1 MSRVHF
7 GGGEIIGGP
16 KRSCCAARLSLLSSS
31 MMTLQLQGLPR
42 AYPGM
47 RIGLFGGS
55 FDPAHEGHAHVAETA
70 LKRLGLDRV
79 WWMVTPQ
86 NPLKP
91 QSSPFAKRMSSARA
105 QAHGAKMVVTDLEKR
120 LACDFTYQT
129 LRALRQHYP
138 GVAFFL
144 IMGAD
149 NLANFRK
156 WRNWREVAA
165 SVPVVIVSRPGAG
178 ARERLNAPRSWIFLN
193 ARHHPQSS
201 TALRG
206 KQRGPVAKPP
216 RK

>member
-1 MSRVHF
+1 MR
-7 GGGEIIGGP
+7 
-16 KRSCCAARLSLLSSS
+16 RD
-31 MMTLQLQGLPR
+31 LPL

-47 RIGLFGGS
+47 KIGLFGGS

-79 WWMVTPQ
+79 WWLVSPQ

-91 QSSPFAKRMSSARA
+91 KSSPFAKRMKSAET
-105 QAHGAKMVVTDLEKR
+105 QAHGSRMVVTDLEKQ
-120 LACDFTYQT
+120 LGCDYTYKT
-129 LRALRQHYP
+129 LRALKHLYP
-138 GVAFFL
+138 GVHFCL
-144 IMGAD
+144 VMGAD

-156 WRNWREVAA
+156 WRNWREVAQ

-178 ARERLNAPRSWIFLN
+178 PDKRLNAPKHWIFLN

-201 TALRG
+201 TALRAR
-206 KQRGPVAKPP
+206 KRPAVAKPK

>member
-1 MSRVHF
+1 MR
-7 GGGEIIGGP
+7 
-16 KRSCCAARLSLLSSS
+16 RN
-31 MMTLQLQGLPR
+31 LPL

-70 LKRLGLDRV
+70 LARLGLDRV
-79 WWMVTPQ
+79 WWLVSPQ

-91 QSSPFAKRMSSARA
+91 RSSPFDARMQSAQQ
-105 QAHGAKMVVTDLEKR
+105 QAHGGRMIVTDLEQR
-120 LACDFTYQT
+120 LGCAFTYQT
-129 LRALRQHYP
+129 IRKLNQLYP
-138 GVAFFL
+138 GVEFTL

-165 SVPVVIVSRPGAG
+165 ALPIVIIARPGASP
-178 ARERLNAPRSWIFLN
+178 ADRLSAPKGWTHLN
-193 ARHHPQSS
+193 ARHNSQSS
-201 TALRG
+201 TAMRKARG
-206 KQRGPVAKPP
+206 ARLAKPK